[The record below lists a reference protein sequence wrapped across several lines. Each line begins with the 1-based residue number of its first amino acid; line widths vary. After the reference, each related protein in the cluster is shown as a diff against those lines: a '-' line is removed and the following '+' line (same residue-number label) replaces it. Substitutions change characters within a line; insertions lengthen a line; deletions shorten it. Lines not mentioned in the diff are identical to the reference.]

1 MTRKHLFAAYAVT
14 SFLVTL
20 QVGVSKEIRNA
31 QIDAKSAIR
40 RKQQQQAIE
49 RVLHDLGI

>member
-20 QVGVSKEIRNA
+20 QLGVSKEIRKA
-31 QIDAKSAIR
+31 QLESKGYVKR
-40 RKQQQQAIE
+40 RQQQQAVE
-49 RVLHDLGI
+49 RLLNDLGI